1 MNRSRN
7 WWLVFFCL
15 FCTLP
20 LHVFAQ
26 DEVAVKGYTLDERGK
41 PIGNVKISIDKMRIT
56 STTNGVF
63 QVYLKKGTVPANVIA
78 NKEGLSLKTWQ
89 YDEANH
95 TLNITMHAKQ
105 STLRGEV
112 RNRFNEH
119 ISNVYVAIKGVN
131 ESSPAKSNTE
141 GKFSINLPDNFN
153 PELQAT
159 FLIDGLVVE
168 AKDVTFK
175 DNNHYVIL
183 VKPKTPK
190 EIAQQAEEE
199 KQNLVLGTTV
209 KMKAKVANNNAN
221 AQEKPQ
227 PTEWNYQEDFKK
239 ITAELEEQSKMV
251 AESNE
256 KLRKDLLNITDK
268 LKIDENKARSA
279 GIKEEVN
286 SLEQKLAEN
295 NRVYQESQQKTYEV
309 IEKLKQELLE
319 RDSVTLATKEALQ
332 TVTKEKEEAEQRFQ
346 RNILIASALIIFLLA
361 LSVIFYF
368 ISRRI
373 QKQNRQIFQ
382 QAQELTNAYQEIKVK
397 NETLEV
403 QKVIIEKK
411 NANITASINYAQRI
425 QKAML
430 PSQQDIQNLLL
441 ESFLFFKPRDVVS
454 GDFYWIAEVAD
465 GFGNKKIVLA
475 AIDCT
480 GHGVPGAFM
489 SMVGDGLLNQIVKLQ
504 QITSP
509 DLILKALDKGVKE
522 SLNQEETAN
531 NDGMDIAICTI
542 DKNSKKME
550 FAGAKNPL
558 VYIQDGEI
566 VEIAGDKLHVGGS
579 IRKNIE
585 RFKNKQFTKHTIDL
599 SLPTTCYIFSDGYE
613 DQFGGTE
620 NKKFGKRQL
629 YQKFIEYHQLPMEE
643 QKLALEQN
651 FKAWMGK
658 HAQIDDILVIGF
670 RV

>member
-1 MNRSRN
+1 MNRLSN
-7 WWLVFFCL
+7 WWLVFFCFFL
-15 FCTLP
+15 ISSP
-20 LHVFAQ
+20 LVFAQ
-26 DEVAVKGYTLDERGK
+26 EEVAVKGYTLDERGK
-41 PIGNVKISIDKMRIT
+41 PVGNVKISINKMRIT
-56 STTNGVF
+56 STTNGIF
-63 QVYLKKGTVPANVIA
+63 QVYLKKGAVPTDVIA
-78 NKEGLSLKTWQ
+78 SKDGLSLKTWQ
-89 YDEANH
+89 YDETNR

-112 RNRFNEH
+112 RNKFNEH

-131 ESSPAKSNTE
+131 ENNPAKSNFE
-141 GKFSINLPDNFN
+141 GKFTIPLPDNFQ

-175 DNNHYVIL
+175 DDNQYVIL

-190 EIAQQAEEE
+190 EIAQQIEQD
-199 KQNLVLGTTV
+199 KQSTTLNATV
-209 KMKAKVANNNAN
+209 KMKTKGENTNNSQA
-221 AQEKPQ
+221 KPQ

-239 ITAELEEQSKMV
+239 ITAELEEQSRMV

-256 KLRKDLLNITDK
+256 KLRKDLLTITDK
-268 LKIDENKARSA
+268 LKTDENKARSA

-286 SLEQKLAEN
+286 SLEQKLVEN

-332 TVTKEKEEAEQRFQ
+332 AITREKEAAEQRFQ
-346 RNILIASALIIFLLA
+346 RNILIASALIVFLLA
-361 LSVIFYF
+361 LAVVFYF

-373 QKQNRQIFQ
+373 QKQNKQIFQ

-430 PSQQDIQNLLL
+430 PRQQDIQNLLP
-441 ESFLFFKPRDVVS
+441 ESFLLFKPRDVVS
-454 GDFYWIAEVAD
+454 GDFYWTAEVAD
-465 GFGNKKIVLA
+465 EYGNKKIILA

-531 NDGMDIAICTI
+531 NDGMDIAICSI
-542 DKNSKKME
+542 DKNSKKLE

-558 VYIQDGEI
+558 VYIQNGQI
-566 VEIAGDKLHVGGS
+566 VEIAGDRLHVGGS
-579 IRKNIE
+579 VRKNIE
-585 RFKNKQFTKHTIDL
+585 KLKNKQFTKHIIDL
-599 SLPTTCYIFSDGYE
+599 SLPTSCYIFSDGYE
-613 DQFGGTE
+613 DQFGGAE

-629 YQKFIEYHQLPMEE
+629 YQKFLDYHLLPMQE
-643 QKLALEQN
+643 QALALEQD
-651 FKAWMGK
+651 FKAWKGK
-658 HAQIDDILVIGF
+658 NAQIDDILVIGF

>member
-1 MNRSRN
+1 MNRLRN
-7 WWLVFFCL
+7 WWLAFFCL
-15 FCTLP
+15 LFTLP
-20 LHVFAQ
+20 LLVSAQ
-26 DEVAVKGYTLDERGK
+26 DDVAVKGYTLDEKGK

-56 STTNGVF
+56 STTNGIF
-63 QVYLKKGTVPANVIA
+63 QVYLKKGAVPTSVVAS
-78 NKEGLSLKTWQ
+78 KEGLALKTWQ

-112 RNRFNEH
+112 RNRFNEY
-119 ISNVYVAIKGVN
+119 ISNAYVAIKGLN
-131 ESSPAKSNTE
+131 ESSPAKSNAE
-141 GKFSINLPDNFN
+141 GKFSIHLPDNFN
-153 PELQAT
+153 PEQQAT

-175 DNNHYVIL
+175 DNNQYVIL
-183 VKPKTPK
+183 IKPKTPK
-190 EIAQQAEEE
+190 EAVLQIEED
-199 KQNLVLGTTV
+199 KQNTALNTTV
-209 KMKAKVANNNAN
+209 KMKNRVENSNV
-221 AQEKPQ
+221 QEKPQ
-227 PTEWNYQEDFKK
+227 QTEWNYQEDFKK

-268 LKIDENKARSA
+268 LKTDVNKARSA

-332 TVTKEKEEAEQRFQ
+332 TVTKEKEAAEQRFQ
-346 RNILIASALIIFLLA
+346 RNILIASVLIVFLLA
-361 LSVIFYF
+361 LAVIFYF

-373 QKQNRQIFQ
+373 QKQNKQIFQ

-430 PSQQDIQNLLL
+430 PSQQDIQNLLP

-454 GDFYWIAEVAD
+454 GDFYWAAEVAD
-465 GFGNKKIVLA
+465 EFGNKKIILA

-542 DKNSKKME
+542 DKNHKKME

-558 VYIQDGEI
+558 VYIQNGQIIE
-566 VEIAGDKLHVGGS
+566 VAGDKLHVGGS
-579 IRKNIE
+579 MRKNIE
-585 RFKNKQFTKHTIDL
+585 KFKNKQFTKHTIDL

-613 DQFGGTE
+613 DQFGGLD

-629 YQKFIEYHQLPMEE
+629 YQKFLEYHQLPMEE
-643 QKLALEQN
+643 QQLALERS
-651 FKAWMGK
+651 FKVWMGK
-658 HAQIDDILVIGF
+658 HTQIDDILVIGF

>member
-1 MNRSRN
+1 MNRMGN
-7 WWLVFFCL
+7 WWLVFFCFFIIISSQL
-15 FCTLP
+15 
-20 LHVFAQ
+20 VFAQ
-26 DEVAVKGYTLDERGK
+26 EEVAVKGYTLDERGK
-41 PIGNVKISIDKMRIT
+41 PVGNVKISIDKMRIT
-56 STTNGVF
+56 STTNGIF
-63 QVYLKKGTVPANVIA
+63 QVYLKKGAIPTDVIA
-78 NKEGLSLKTWQ
+78 SKEGLSLKTWQ
-89 YDEANH
+89 YDEANR
-95 TLNITMHAKQ
+95 TINITMHAKQ

-112 RNRFNEH
+112 RNKFNEY
-119 ISNVYVAIKGVN
+119 ISNVYVTIKGIN
-131 ESSPAKSNTE
+131 ENSPAKSNFE
-141 GKFSINLPDNFN
+141 GKFSIPLPENFQ

-175 DNNHYVIL
+175 DNNQYVIL

-190 EIAQQAEEE
+190 EVAQQIEQD
-199 KQNLVLGTTV
+199 KQSTILNATI
-209 KMKAKVANNNAN
+209 KMKAKGENTNNS
-221 AQEKPQ
+221 QTKPQ

-239 ITAELEEQSKMV
+239 ITAELEEQSRMV

-268 LKIDENKARSA
+268 LKTDENKARSA

-286 SLEQKLAEN
+286 SLEQKLVEN

-332 TVTKEKEEAEQRFQ
+332 AITKEKEAAEQRFQ
-346 RNILIASALIIFLLA
+346 RNILIASALIVFLLA
-361 LSVIFYF
+361 LAVVFYF

-373 QKQNRQIFQ
+373 QKQNKQIFQ

-397 NETLEV
+397 SETLEM

-411 NANITASINYAQRI
+411 NSNITASINYAQRI

-430 PSQQDIQNLLL
+430 PRQQDIQNLLP
-441 ESFLFFKPRDVVS
+441 ESFLLFQPRDVVS
-454 GDFYWIAEVAD
+454 GDFYWTAEVAD
-465 GFGNKKIVLA
+465 EHGNKKIILA

-531 NDGMDIAICTI
+531 NDGMDIAICSI
-542 DKNSKKME
+542 DKNSKKLE

-558 VYIQDGEI
+558 VYIQNGQI

-579 IRKNIE
+579 VRKNIE
-585 RFKNKQFTKHTIDL
+585 KFKNKQFTKHIIDL
-599 SLPTTCYIFSDGYE
+599 SLPTSCYIFSDGYE
-613 DQFGGTE
+613 DQFGGAE

-629 YQKFIEYHQLPMEE
+629 YQKFLDYHPLPMQE
-643 QKLALEQN
+643 QKLALEQD
-651 FKAWMGK
+651 FKAWKGK
-658 HAQIDDILVIGF
+658 HAQIDDILIIGF

>member
-1 MNRSRN
+1 MNRLNN
-7 WWLVFFCL
+7 WWLVFFCFFL
-15 FCTLP
+15 IFSQL
-20 LHVFAQ
+20 VSAQ
-26 DEVAVKGYTLDERGK
+26 EEVAVKGYTLDERGK
-41 PIGNVKISIDKMRIT
+41 PVGNVKITIDKMRIT
-56 STTNGVF
+56 STTNGIF
-63 QVYLKKGTVPANVIA
+63 QVYLKKGTTPTDVIA

-89 YDEANH
+89 YDEVNR

-112 RNRFNEH
+112 RNKFNEH
-119 ISNVYVAIKGVN
+119 ISNVYVAIKGIN
-131 ESSPAKSNTE
+131 ENSPAKSNFE
-141 GKFSINLPDNFN
+141 GKFSIPLPENFQ

-168 AKDVTFK
+168 SKDVTFK
-175 DNNHYVIL
+175 DDNQYVIL

-190 EIAQQAEEE
+190 EVAQQTEQD
-199 KQNLVLGTTV
+199 KQSTVLNATV
-209 KMKAKVANNNAN
+209 KMKTKGENTNNS
-221 AQEKPQ
+221 QTKPQ
-227 PTEWNYQEDFKK
+227 STEWNYQEDFKK
-239 ITAELEEQSKMV
+239 ITAELEEQSRMV

-279 GIKEEVN
+279 GIKEEVS
-286 SLEQKLAEN
+286 SLEQKLVEN

-332 TVTKEKEEAEQRFQ
+332 AITKEKEAAEQRFQ
-346 RNILIASALIIFLLA
+346 RNILIASALIVFLLA
-361 LSVIFYF
+361 LAVVFYF

-373 QKQNRQIFQ
+373 QKQNTQIFQ

-397 NETLEV
+397 SETLEM

-430 PSQQDIQNLLL
+430 PRQQDIQNLLP
-441 ESFLFFKPRDVVS
+441 ESFLLFQPRDVVS
-454 GDFYWIAEVAD
+454 GDFYWTAEVAD
-465 GFGNKKIVLA
+465 EYGNKKIILA

-531 NDGMDIAICTI
+531 NDGMDIAICSI
-542 DKNSKKME
+542 DKNSKKLE
-550 FAGAKNPL
+550 FAGAKSPL
-558 VYIQDGEI
+558 VYIQNGQI
-566 VEIAGDKLHVGGS
+566 VEIAGDRLHVGGS
-579 IRKNIE
+579 VRKNIE
-585 RFKNKQFTKHTIDL
+585 KFKNKQFTKHMIDL
-599 SLPTTCYIFSDGYE
+599 SLPTSCYIFSDGYE
-613 DQFGGTE
+613 DQFGGAE
-620 NKKFGKRQL
+620 NKKFGKRQF
-629 YQKFIEYHQLPMEE
+629 YEKFLNYHPLPMQE
-643 QKLALEQN
+643 QKLALEQD
-651 FKAWMGK
+651 FKAWKGK